1 MEVHIKVNL
10 VIVLL
15 FLGLGRFNYY
25 FNIFSMII

>member
-1 MEVHIKVNL
+1 VHIKVNL

-25 FNIFSMII
+25 FNIFLMII